1 MRASQC
7 SIEDRIRDYASGIGL
22 DACGFAVA
30 GPVSDAAVAAY
41 DRWIES
47 GANGCMEWAA
57 RYREVRN
64 DPRLLLEGAQSIVM
78 VAMNYYPA
86 VRRRPDVPQFAL
98 YAYGRDYHEVV
109 RERLHRLAQFIKDE
123 CPGAECRCCVD
134 TAPLRERY
142 WAQQAGLGFVGRNNQ
157 LIVPGRGSHFF
168 LGAVI
173 TTARLTPDAPCTL
186 SCGDCMAC
194 ENACPASA
202 LTGGIAADCRRCLS
216 CLTIEH
222 RGPLPQWV
230 AVALGNR
237 VYGCDECQRV
247 CPHNSNAT
255 PCTAPEFQPSPEFL
269 NLTAEQILGM
279 DQQEFSRVF
288 SHSAVKRAKLD
299 GLQRNAES
307 LAPSSLS
314 PDPSPRGRG
323 A

>member
-1 MRASQC
+1 M
-7 SIEDRIRDYASGIGL
+7 D
-22 DACGFAVA
+22 
-30 GPVSDAAVAAY
+30 
-41 DRWIES
+41 
-47 GANGCMEWAA
+47 WAA
-57 RYREVRN
+57 RYLDVRDN
-64 DPRLLLEGAQSIVM
+64 PQLLLEGARSVIM

-86 VRRRPDVPQFAL
+86 RFQNPDAPQFAY
-98 YAYGRDYHEVV
+98 YAYGRDYHEVM
-109 RERLHRLAQFIKDE
+109 RDRLHQLSAYIKEIAGD
-123 CPGAECRCCVD
+123 GVATRCCVD

-142 WAQQAGLGFVGRNNQ
+142 WAVQAGIGFTGRNNT
-157 LIVPGRGSHFF
+157 LIIPGKGSFFF
-168 LGAVI
+168 LGGIV
-173 TTARLTPDAPCTL
+173 TTLDLHPDEPCRLT
-186 SCGDCMAC
+186 CGDCKAC
-194 ENACPASA
+194 ERACPGGALKDGMPVDAS
-202 LTGGIAADCRRCLS
+202 RCLS

-230 AVALGNR
+230 VVALGNR